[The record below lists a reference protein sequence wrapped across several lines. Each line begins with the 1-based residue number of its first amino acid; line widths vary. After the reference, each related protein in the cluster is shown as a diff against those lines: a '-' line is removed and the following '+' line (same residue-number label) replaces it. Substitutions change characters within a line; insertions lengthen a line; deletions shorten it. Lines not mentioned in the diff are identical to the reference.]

1 MCFPV
6 FGHMKK
12 TADNTDAGFQ
22 PAQLVAVLPAAKP
35 AAQPLWRCQ
44 NYSLNQKATLSRGC
58 EGREFTRAL
67 SKTEGLAKQVRATRG
82 QRRVAQPMAASAL
95 SAVFQNVFCGNPI
108 IHNLGAKPNSAEKV
122 LPDFLKF

>member
-35 AAQPLWRCQ
+35 ASQPLWSCQ
-44 NYSLNQKATLSRGC
+44 NYYLNQKETPKRL
-58 EGREFTRAL
+58 
-67 SKTEGLAKQVRATRG
+67 
-82 QRRVAQPMAASAL
+82 RRVRVYSSLEQ
-95 SAVFQNVFCGNPI
+95 
-108 IHNLGAKPNSAEKV
+108 E
-122 LPDFLKF
+122 D